1 MKRIA
6 IISNKH
12 GIYEVTNQLPND
24 WQFRTLRNQEIPWTS
39 QNPIGP
45 PNPAP
50 TPTPKMKTRP
60 TLPDN
65 RWKIETEPQRAIP
78 HENQS
83 PPQIPPMAA
92 APQAITPRRH
102 QPHPPPTKWP
112 KEGLTAHKKIMTKLS
127 TRLSPIPIPIPTENV
142 RKPLA
147 PWRPQG
153 GQEWNIRRK
162 WVNDIYLYSFA
173 HSFTK
178 SSFTFLKWKKQ
189 AVILKDYLL
198 LKNIFA

>member
-83 PPQIPPMAA
+83 PPQIPPHGRSPPSNNTLETSA
-92 APQAITPRRH
+92 
-102 QPHPPPTKWP
+102 PPTP
-112 KEGLTAHKKIMTKLS
+112 HQVTQGRS
-127 TRLSPIPIPIPTENV
+127 YSPQ
-142 RKPLA
+142 KD
-147 PWRPQG
+147 
-153 GQEWNIRRK
+153 
-162 WVNDIYLYSFA
+162 NDQIINSP
-173 HSFTK
+173 
-178 SSFTFLKWKKQ
+178 
-189 AVILKDYLL
+189 
-198 LKNIFA
+198 